1 MEANA
6 KFASLLQDISKKAER
21 EDIEQAIAELIGS
34 APEALDTLYELA
46 EALGNDPEF
55 ATTVMTMING
65 KVDKIDGKGLSTEDY
80 TTEEKQ
86 KLASIEAGA
95 NKYVHPSTH
104 PASMITES
112 PQRRFV
118 SDEEKARWNAKW
130 DYNEETIRNVKVYH
144 AVNADTVNGKTVES
158 NVPADA
164 KFTDTTYSEIT
175 EAEIDAGTSST
186 LRTISGRRVK
196 YILDKVKG
204 WINSLTKADIGL
216 ENVDNVK
223 QASKAEFDSHQ
234 NNTSIH
240 ITEIE
245 RQNWN
250 AKAEVDQIPTKVSQ
264 LENDKN
270 YVTVDELGR
279 AGYGDMHKSIYDKND
294 DGVVDKADE
303 ASFQIVLDARE
314 EDRPP
319 IFYLTNGQKIMWEL
333 KYRTAV
339 GNPPAEASANS
350 TYAFVATISGWN
362 DGSGGYPVQV
372 SFGKKIAVR
381 QGVSNE
387 SWSNWQVMASAEDIP
402 SKLSQLEKDI
412 HFDERYYTENEVDTM
427 LAGKADIVHAHTKS
441 QVGLTNVED
450 YGVASQAEA
459 EAGAVN
465 NKYMTPLRVKQA
477 IASLSPV
484 KSVNGKTGH
493 VELSKSDVGLG
504 SVEDYGIAS
513 TEEAIAGTSNEKY
526 MTPARTKDA
535 IDHFAPVKSVNDKI
549 GDVVLSKSDVGL
561 GNVQNYGMATQAEAE
576 AGTATNKYMNPA
588 RTKDAILALSP
599 VKSVNG
605 KTGNV
610 ALSKSDVGLGN
621 VQNYGVATQA
631 EAEAGTAS
639 NKYMTPERTSQAIN
653 ALQAVKSVN
662 NKTGAVTITKSD
674 IGLGNVENYG
684 VATQSE
690 AEVGASNSKYMTPI
704 RTKQAIESLSPVKS
718 VNGKTGDVTVTKADI
733 GLGNVLNER
742 QATKTEL
749 DALKNSLES
758 ADSNLEA
765 SINRL
770 QSKIDSNVYPP
781 NNTARSNLG
790 NPSLFEAAIIES
802 QATNKLWFYPAD
814 KILIEQSDDG
824 VVFTERTDISLAQK
838 KKLVSGNNNADISFP
853 KGKYLRITISAKG
866 YVYLNWLY
874 LYISTLG
881 DRASFKIEKKRDDE
895 ENWVTVCDYTN
906 SINGWPAHV
915 FIPHANIPFS
925 PNSTSGHYNHVRITI
940 KAAEQTNSYDYMK
953 LYGLEWWGGYPQGR
967 RTIYSHDEN
976 QNVTFPANVI
986 ASTFKN
992 ASGKEVLY
1000 QGDIPTKLSSFTKD
1014 INFDERYYTKSE
1026 VDQKLSGK
1034 SDIGHTHT
1042 KSEVGLSNV
1051 QNYGIAT
1058 QSEAEA
1064 GTATNKYM
1072 TPERTKQAILALQ
1085 SVKSVNSRT
1094 GDVVITKSDVGLGSV
1109 QNYGLATQAQA
1120 EAGSVDTAYMTPLKT
1135 KYAINALSPVKSVA
1149 GKTGA
1154 VTLSSSDVGLGNV
1167 QNYGVATQSE
1177 AEAGTANNK
1186 YMTPLTTKQAINA
1199 LSPVKSVNGKT
1210 GAVSITKSDVSLGNV
1225 QNYGIATQAEAEAGV
1240 SDAKYMTPLKT
1251 KQAIVKTISE
1261 YKYGGRYQ
1269 WVYNENTDSLELI
1282 YTFDSLEL
1290 I

>member
-1 MEANA
+1 MTKEISNARILIKHQIEANA

-86 KLASIEAGA
+86 KLAGIEAGA

-118 SDEEKARWNAKW
+118 SDEEKARWDAKW

-158 NVPADA
+158 NVPANA

-270 YVTVDELGR
+270 YVTVDELGH
-279 AGYGDMHKSIYDKND
+279 AGYGDMHKSIYDKNN

-314 EDRPP
+314 EDRSP

-350 TYAFVATISGWN
+350 TYAFVATVSGWN

-412 HFDERYYTENEVDTM
+412 NFDERYYTENEVDTM

-450 YGVASQAEA
+450 YGVAS
-459 EAGAVN
+459 
-465 NKYMTPLRVKQA
+465 
-477 IASLSPV
+477 
-484 KSVNGKTGH
+484 
-493 VELSKSDVGLG
+493 
-504 SVEDYGIAS
+504 
-513 TEEAIAGTSNEKY
+513 
-526 MTPARTKDA
+526 
-535 IDHFAPVKSVNDKI
+535 
-549 GDVVLSKSDVGL
+549 
-561 GNVQNYGMATQAEAE
+561 
-576 AGTATNKYMNPA
+576 
-588 RTKDAILALSP
+588 
-599 VKSVNG
+599 
-605 KTGNV
+605 
-610 ALSKSDVGLGN
+610 
-621 VQNYGVATQA
+621 QA

-906 SINGWPAHV
+906 SVNGWPAHV

-953 LYGLEWWGGYPQGR
+953 LHGLEWWGGYPQGR

-1034 SDIGHTHT
+1034 SDVGHTHT

-1177 AEAGTANNK
+1177 AEAGTASNK

-1282 YTFDSLEL
+1282 YIFDSLEL